1 MKLSFNEATCMKRSD
16 VEQDIRLCDKYGYDL
31 IELRLDM
38 LKEYMKNH
46 SLNDLADLF
55 DSHNIKPYAFN
66 SIEDINFNTAEG
78 WTKLCDLF
86 KFACETA
93 QAIKNPYII
102 IVPTVYKTRS
112 RYNEQEVLEDSI
124 ESINKLL
131 EIAKPYG
138 VKLSFEPIGDRR
150 WACNSMRQAMEIIDA
165 VGSEDLG
172 MTIDSFNVYLADKC
186 ADIAYIDELD
196 INKVFVYHMVDGE
209 DLPLGILDHK
219 DRLMPGDGVVPLD
232 LFAEKLNNKGF
243 KGGASIELFR
253 PEYWECEPEYIISE
267 CAKKGRNYL

>member
-38 LKEYMKNH
+38 LKEYLQKH

-66 SIEDINFNTAEG
+66 SIEDINFNTAEE
-78 WTKLCDLF
+78 WTKICDLF

-93 QAIKNPYII
+93 QAIQNPYII
-102 IVPTVYKTRS
+102 IVPTVGKIRS
-112 RYNEQEVLEDSI
+112 RYNEQEVFEDSI
-124 ESINKLL
+124 ESINRLL

-150 WACNSMRQAMEIIDA
+150 WVCNSMRQAMEIIDA
-165 VGSEDLG
+165 VDSEDLG

-186 ADIAYIDELD
+186 ADIGFIDELD
-196 INKVFVYHMVDGE
+196 ISKVFVYHMVDCE

-243 KGGASIELFR
+243 KDGASVELFR
-253 PEYWECEPEYIISE
+253 PEYWERDPEDIISE
-267 CAKKGRNYL
+267 CAKKGRKFL